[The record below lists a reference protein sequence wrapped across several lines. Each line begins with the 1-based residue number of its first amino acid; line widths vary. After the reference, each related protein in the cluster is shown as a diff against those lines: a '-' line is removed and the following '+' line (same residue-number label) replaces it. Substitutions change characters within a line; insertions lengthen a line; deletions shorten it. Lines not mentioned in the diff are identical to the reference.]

1 MACSTYPLPTSRVTR
16 RRLAGGAAFLGLA
29 GLAASSIIADAPHPD
44 AELIALCHQF
54 DELERAYQKIYDD
67 PDATEDEEEAARLA
81 QPIVARRAVLLPQV
95 IALRATTFEGLMTRA
110 RTVYLEDVQ
119 IGREAVEVLE
129 GSPYMNELLMAALHR
144 DLMAM
149 AGVSVIPFRKAVA

>member
-1 MACSTYPLPTSRVTR
+1 MNALHTSRR
-16 RRLAGGAAFLGLA
+16 ALLGGSAALVIA
-29 GLAASSIIADAPHPD
+29 PAVAASLHPD

-67 PDATEDEEEAARLA
+67 PDATEDEDEVDRLA
-81 QPIVARRAVLLPQV
+81 RPIAVDRAALLPRI
-95 IALRATTFEGLMTRA
+95 IALHATTIEGLMTRA

-129 GSPYMNELLMAALHR
+129 GSPYMNELLMASLHR

-149 AGVSVIPFRKAVA
+149 AGVSVIPLRMVGA

>member
-1 MACSTYPLPTSRVTR
+1 MNALHTSRR
-16 RRLAGGAAFLGLA
+16 ALLGGSAALAVAPAVAAPA
-29 GLAASSIIADAPHPD
+29 HPD

-67 PDATEDEEEAARLA
+67 PDATEDEDEADRLA
-81 QPIVARRAVLLPQV
+81 RPITSARAALLPRI
-95 IALRATTFEGLMTRA
+95 IALRATTVEGLMTRA

-129 GSPYMNELLMAALHR
+129 GSPYMNELLMASLHR

-149 AGVSVIPFRKAVA
+149 AGVSVIPLRRAVA